1 MFTLRSL
8 SISSR
13 RLGLGIAVA
22 ALAISTAAAPLSAF
36 AQENLSEGNY
46 EITPMAQKDNG
57 PTPTQPNP
65 NTPVTAM
72 PKADLQVTAN
82 GKTQNGKTTTYHFK
96 VKNNGPANAPQI
108 NGWKEAQTHAVV
120 GDGSNVTDNGYFFF
134 GLTSGQEK
142 TFTISCTPQIG
153 YYCDKGIMNV
163 FMNNMQDPN
172 FTNNIAV
179 ID

>member
-36 AQENLSEGNY
+36 AQENLANGDY
-46 EITPMAQKDNG
+46 EMTQMAQKDNG
-57 PTPTQPNP
+57 PTQTPPNP

-96 VKNNGPANAPQI
+96 IKNNGPANAPQI
-108 NGWKEAQTHAVV
+108 KGYKEAQTHALI
-120 GDGSNVTDNGYFFF
+120 GDGVNVTANGYFD
-134 GLTSGQEK
+134 LSLNSGQEK
-142 TFTISCTPQIG
+142 SFTISCTPQTG
-153 YYCDKGIMNV
+153 YYCDKGIMLV

-172 FTNNIAV
+172 FSNDIAT